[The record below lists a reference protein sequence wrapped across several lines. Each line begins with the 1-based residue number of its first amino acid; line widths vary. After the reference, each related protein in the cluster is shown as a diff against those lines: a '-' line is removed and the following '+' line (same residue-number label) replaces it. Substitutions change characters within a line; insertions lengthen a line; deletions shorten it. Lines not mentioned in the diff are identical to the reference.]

1 MKNLLKEVTGNI
13 YGMGVY
19 CFEADGKVLYIGS
32 GMLNDRL
39 QAHLY
44 NLKRGL
50 YEGTNK
56 TILQKKYN
64 LGELS
69 FKVLHFSENNS
80 TYINGTES
88 QKKAIQESLQVLEQ
102 FYYDVYKDTVC
113 NVMSI
118 IKKWSTSPTLK
129 TTKLRQLKNRGE
141 NNPRAKFT
149 VGQIKEIKQLLDAGL
164 SYQEI
169 ADKFNSTYGYIAQI
183 KNGYKWASVTI

>member
-19 CFEADGKVLYIGS
+19 CFKDGDTVLYVGS

-39 QAHLY
+39 QSHLF
-44 NLKRGL
+44 NMKRGL
-50 YEGTNK
+50 YEGSNK
-56 TILQKKYN
+56 DILQRKYN
-64 LGELS
+64 LGELC
-69 FKVLHFSENNS
+69 FEVLWFSANNS
-80 TYINGTES
+80 EYLNGTES
-88 QKKAIQESLQVLEQ
+88 EKKAIQESLQVLEQ
-102 FYYDVYKDTVC
+102 FYYDMYKDTVC
-113 NVMSI
+113 NKMST
-118 IKKWSTSPTLK
+118 IKKWSTSPTPE